1 MTNNNDT
8 RFSEIT
14 PEIYELSKLCTE
26 NGEIC
31 PALYTQY
38 QVNRGLRDINGNGV
52 LTGLTEIS
60 EIQSSKLV
68 DGKKVSCEGKLFYRG
83 YDVEALVAGFLKDKR
98 FGFEETAFLLLFG
111 DLPDK
116 QQLAEFNSLLARYRS
131 LPTSFVRDI
140 IMKAPSRDMMN
151 TLARSVL
158 TLYSYDE
165 SADDISIPNVLR
177 QCLQLIAL
185 FPMLSVYGYQA
196 YSHYHDGNSLYI
208 HSPIPELSTSENILH
223 ILRPDSQYTEL
234 EARILDLALVLHA
247 EHGGGNNSTFTVRVT
262 SSSGTDTYSAI
273 AAAVSSLKGPRHGG
287 ANLRVVKQFEEI
299 KENVKNWKDE
309 GEVRDYLC
317 RILDGAAGDG
327 SGLIYGMGHA
337 IYTKSDPRA
346 VALKHAARPLAE
358 KKGMT
363 DEMNLIELVEK
374 LTPEVFAEKKGSDKP
389 MCANVD
395 MYSGFVY
402 RMLGLPKSLYTPLF
416 ATARIV
422 GWMAHRLEEV
432 TTGGKIIRPA
442 YKPLAK
448 ATTYT
453 NIDERM

>member
-1 MTNNNDT
+1 MIGANDTAREYAAAMYALAMEDADAAGKPEKVDEYLSRSEEIRGIVRDFPEWIDMLASPCIRIDERRKAVDEVLLVGKNNDNT
-8 RFSEIT
+8 GM
-14 PEIYELSKLCTE
+14 YE
-26 NGEIC
+26 NF
-31 PALYTQY
+31 A
-38 QVNRGLRDINGNGV
+38 
-52 LTGLTEIS
+52 
-60 EIQSSKLV
+60 
-68 DGKKVSCEGKLFYRG
+68 
-83 YDVEALVAGFLKDKR
+83 
-98 FGFEETAFLLLFG
+98 
-111 DLPDK
+111 
-116 QQLAEFNSLLARYRS
+116 SLLK
-131 LPTSFVRDI
+131 LLCDH
-140 IMKAPSRDMMN
+140 
-151 TLARSVL
+151 
-158 TLYSYDE
+158 DE
-165 SADDISIPNVLR
+165 AKLLDR
-177 QCLQLIAL
+177 CLI
-185 FPMLSVYGYQA
+185 
-196 YSHYHDGNSLYI
+196 
-208 HSPIPELSTSENILH
+208 
-223 ILRPDSQYTEL
+223 
-234 EARILDLALVLHA
+234 LHA

-299 KENVKNWKDE
+299 KENVKDWKDE

-358 KKGMT
+358 KKGMS
-363 DEMNLIELVEK
+363 DEMGLIELVEK

-402 RMLGLPKSLYTPLF
+402 KMLGLPKSLYTPLF